1 MHPHQKKKVV
11 APAQELNEGEQ
22 RRAVHF
28 YKRALHPRR
37 ELYISAKKICIF
49 AHESPT
55 SIRKTHTN
63 MTSVGVTQALDEGA
77 KIGAIFASFMCV
89 YVCGDVLKCMLQ
101 CEINNMTVLVAAHE
115 LDDGEQRGA
124 IFALHRCVFVSV
136 CALVCHIVC
145 VRVCV

>member
-1 MHPHQKKKVV
+1 MHPHQKKTVV

-37 ELYISAKKICIF
+37 KLYISAKKICIF

-63 MTSVGVTQALDEGA
+63 MTSVGVTQDIDEGEQ
-77 KIGAIFASFMCV
+77 IGAIFASF
-89 YVCGDVLKCMLQ
+89 
-101 CEINNMTVLVAAHE
+101 
-115 LDDGEQRGA
+115 
-124 IFALHRCVFVSV
+124 
-136 CALVCHIVC
+136 VC
-145 VRVCV
+145 V